1 MEATETKNASLLLWE
16 RKKLNLS
23 GIKDVISFDDLSVYL
38 ITEQGNLLIEG
49 TDLHITVLDVSSGH
63 MTVEGVICSMVYH
76 DKETKKK
83 DGFFA
88 KMIK

>member
-1 MEATETKNASLLLWE
+1 MEIYENKNASLILWE
-16 RKKLNLS
+16 RKNLNLS

-63 MTVEGVICSMVYH
+63 MTIEGTIRSMIYN

-83 DGFFA
+83 DGFFS
-88 KMIK
+88 KMLK

>member
-1 MEATETKNASLLLWE
+1 MEITDTKNASLILLE

-23 GIKDVISFDDLSVYL
+23 GIKDVSSFDDLSVYL

-49 TDLHITVLDVSSGH
+49 TDLHITVLDVASGC
-63 MTVEGVICSMVYH
+63 MTIEGLICSMIYH
-76 DKETKKK
+76 DKDLKKK